1 MTGQYRFH
9 LDRAGHAITV
19 DVRPGHTRE
28 VELLVDGKEVDSRR
42 ERASD
47 VVTLSGELPVDPPQ
61 AFAVRVGHL
70 RHRTRTPACTLLLDG
85 SETPMPEREIVTA
98 RWPGVRP

>member
-1 MTGQYRFH
+1 MTSHYRFH
-9 LDRAGHAITV
+9 LDQTGHSITV
-19 DVRPGHTRE
+19 DIRRGHARE

-47 VVTLSGELPVDPPQ
+47 SAMLSGELPEDPPQ
-61 AFAVRVGHL
+61 PFAVRVDHL
-70 RHRTRTPACTLLLDG
+70 RHRTRIPACTLLLDG
-85 SETPMPEREIVTA
+85 RELPMPEREVIGE